1 MLTVV
6 IIFYYD
12 SKAVRLNLKGV
23 FAKIKYSENGILK
36 PKPLIVLFGI
46 SFDSQQLSRI
56 VI

>member
-46 SFDSQQLSRI
+46 SFDAQQLSRI